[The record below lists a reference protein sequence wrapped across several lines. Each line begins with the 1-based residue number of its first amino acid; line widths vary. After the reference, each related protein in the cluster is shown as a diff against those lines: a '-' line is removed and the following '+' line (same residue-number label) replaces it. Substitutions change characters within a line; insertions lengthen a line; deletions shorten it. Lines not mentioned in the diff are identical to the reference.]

1 MKYYI
6 NASEMVEHTL
16 TVKKPEWDKEAI
28 ARELPKEFVDAY
40 RNTIA
45 QWDKIQRALYRL
57 ENNDEAIKA
66 KDWQ

>member
-6 NASEMVEHTL
+6 NTSEMVEHTL
-16 TVKKPEWDKEAI
+16 ATKKPEWDKEAI
-28 ARELPKEFVDAY
+28 ARELPKEFVAAY

-57 ENNDEAIKA
+57 ENNDEVIKA
-66 KDWQ
+66 EDWQ